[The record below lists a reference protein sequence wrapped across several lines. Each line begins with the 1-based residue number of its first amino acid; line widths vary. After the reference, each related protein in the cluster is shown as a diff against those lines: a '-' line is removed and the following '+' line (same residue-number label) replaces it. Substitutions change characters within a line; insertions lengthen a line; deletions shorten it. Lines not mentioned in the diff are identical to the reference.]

1 MDLMK
6 QENNNF
12 EHKELTY
19 KIIGLCMEVHKVL
32 GKGLL
37 EIIYKDAL
45 EYELKSSCI
54 NFEREKKYNVE
65 YKDIILRHQFNADFI
80 IEDKIILEIK
90 SCNKIID
97 EFVKQTLN
105 YMGISKCKIGLLVNF
120 GEASLKYQR
129 LVL

>member
-1 MDLMK
+1 
-6 QENNNF
+6 
-12 EHKELTY
+12 
-19 KIIGLCMEVHKVL
+19 MEVHKVL

-45 EYELKSSCI
+45 EYELKSSGI
-54 NFEREKKYNVE
+54 NFEREKKYNVK

-80 IEDKIILEIK
+80 IDDKIILEIK

-105 YMGISKCKIGLLVNF
+105 YMGISKCKVGLLVNF
-120 GEASLKYQR
+120 GESSLNHKR
-129 LVL
+129 LAL

>member
-1 MDLMK
+1 
-6 QENNNF
+6 
-12 EHKELTY
+12 
-19 KIIGLCMEVHKVL
+19 MEVHKVL

-45 EYELKSSCI
+45 EYELKSNGI
-54 NFEREKKYNVE
+54 NFEREKKYNIQ
-65 YKDIILRHQFNADFI
+65 YKDIVLRHQFNADFI
-80 IEDKIILEIK
+80 IDDKIILEVK

-120 GEASLKYQR
+120 GESSLKHQR